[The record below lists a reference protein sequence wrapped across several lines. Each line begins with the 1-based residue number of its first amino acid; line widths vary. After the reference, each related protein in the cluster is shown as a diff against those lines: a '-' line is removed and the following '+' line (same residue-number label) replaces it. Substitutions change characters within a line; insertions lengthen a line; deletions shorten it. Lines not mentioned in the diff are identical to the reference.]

1 MTITA
6 PHCIR
11 SINTQIAASSDALY
25 FINFFITF
33 NEKAIAHNNIPKDMT
48 VNSINTVVS
57 ITIPPLLHH
66 HLFHSLITYLL
77 TLLIL
82 IFNSLAQDGKVIFLN
97 VFIIVFEQKC

>member
-33 NEKAIAHNNIPKDMT
+33 NEKAIAHDNIPKDMT
-48 VNSINTVVS
+48 VNSN
-57 ITIPPLLHH
+57 L
-66 HLFHSLITYLL
+66 
-77 TLLIL
+77 
-82 IFNSLAQDGKVIFLN
+82 
-97 VFIIVFEQKC
+97 